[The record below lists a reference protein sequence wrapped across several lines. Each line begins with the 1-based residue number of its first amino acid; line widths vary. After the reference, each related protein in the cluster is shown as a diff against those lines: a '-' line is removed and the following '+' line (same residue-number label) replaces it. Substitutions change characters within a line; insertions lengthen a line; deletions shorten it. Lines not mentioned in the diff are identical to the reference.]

1 MYKVDN
7 RKLAQKI
14 LHWIRRVTRL
24 PVLKPYGF
32 VQSSKNHNAD
42 RVVEPRNNQCCS
54 GGYNEAFI
62 FEHWSSYG
70 PLH

>member
-1 MYKVDN
+1 MHKVPN

-14 LHWIRRVTRL
+14 LHWIRRVTNF
-24 PVLKPYGF
+24 PALKPYGF
-32 VQSSKNHNAD
+32 AQSSKNNDAD
-42 RVVEPRNNQCCS
+42 VRVEPRNNQCCS
-54 GGYNEAFI
+54 GGYNEAFV